1 MAGKNRNFTIAGWVF
16 CCLAGAGV
24 STALHSQS
32 SHFRFEHL
40 SVAEGLSQNT
50 PYCILQDRQGF
61 MWFGTADGLNRY
73 DGYEIVVYRHDPF
86 DPHSISE
93 NTIRGLAEDEEGN
106 LWIATDRGVNKWRRE
121 EDKFYRFLPDTS
133 AVDFRN
139 PSYPI
144 SSKTAAVYPDGN
156 GIVWVGAM
164 SGLYALRPA
173 TGKFRLYRP
182 PELRDDVFF
191 EVKKF
196 IALPAGK
203 HFPRV
208 SPKQQTARAASGL
221 ELLFWIYTASIRKPG
236 SSFPSRCR

>member
-1 MAGKNRNFTIAGWVF
+1 M
-16 CCLAGAGV
+16 
-24 STALHSQS
+24 
-32 SHFRFEHL
+32 
-40 SVAEGLSQNT
+40 
-50 PYCILQDRQGF
+50 
-61 MWFGTADGLNRY
+61 
-73 DGYEIVVYRHDPF
+73 
-86 DPHSISE
+86 
-93 NTIRGLAEDEEGN
+93 
-106 LWIATDRGVNKWRRE
+106 NKWRRE

-191 EVKKF
+191 EVKKIYRAPRGKAF
-196 IALPAGK
+196 SAGISEATD
-203 HFPRV
+203 R
-208 SPKQQTARAASGL
+208 
-221 ELLFWIYTASIRKPG
+221 PG
-236 SSFPSRCR
+236 SLWIGTAFLDLYRFDP